1 MKQFL
6 TLILTLSFCLFLC
19 FPVFAGEQMPRLI
32 DNVDLLTN
40 SEESSLLATL
50 NEISE
55 RQGVDIVVLTVYS
68 LDGKSPRA
76 YADDFYDNS
85 GYAYDGILL
94 LLSMEF
100 RDWYISTSGYGI
112 TALTDA
118 GIDYISDQFLPALS
132 SGDYADAFM
141 TYATLCDNFI
151 DEARAGTPYDIGT
164 LPKVPFAV
172 GQKLLLSLVIGFVIA
187 FIITSIMKSKLK
199 SVKAQAAAN
208 NYVKAGSLQ
217 ITHSHDRFLYR
228 HVDRRPRPQ
237 NNGGGGSSTHT
248 SSSGRS
254 HGGGGGKF

>member
-1 MKQFL
+1 MKRYV
-6 TLILTLSFCLFLC
+6 TLILVISLCLFLC
-19 FPVFAGEQMPRLI
+19 FPVSAGEQMPRLI
-32 DNVDLLTN
+32 DEADLLTN
-40 SEESSLLATL
+40 SEEASLLATL

-55 RQGVDIVVLTVYS
+55 RQGMDIVVLTVYS

-76 YADDFYDNS
+76 YADDFYDNG
-85 GYAYDGILL
+85 GYGYDGILL

-132 SGDYADAFM
+132 SGKYADAFT
-141 TYATLCDNFI
+141 TYATLCDDFI
-151 DEARAGTPYDIGT
+151 DEAKTGKPYDIGS
-164 LPKVPFAV
+164 LPKAPFAV

-208 NYVKAGSLQ
+208 NYVRAGSLQ

-228 HVDRRPRPQ
+228 HVDRRARPQ
-237 NNGGGGSSTHT
+237 NNGGGSSTHT